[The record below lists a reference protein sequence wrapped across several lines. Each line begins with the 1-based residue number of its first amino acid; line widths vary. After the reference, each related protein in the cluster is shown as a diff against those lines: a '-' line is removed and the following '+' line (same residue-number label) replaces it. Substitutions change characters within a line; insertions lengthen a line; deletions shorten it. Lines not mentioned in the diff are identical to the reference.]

1 MNRYET
7 VIIFSPVL
15 TAEQAKDETNKC
27 RKVIKDTG
35 AKILH
40 EESWGDPQ
48 SLAGSVL
55 EEERWKSFEKK
66 STGYYRLFEYEVAP
80 AAIKDVEIF
89 LKRSG
94 NVIRFLTVR
103 LDQHS

>member
-7 VIIFSPVL
+7 VIVFSPTL

-27 RKVIKDTG
+27 RKAIKDTG

-48 SLAGSVL
+48 SLVGSVL
-55 EEERWKSFEKK
+55 EEGRWKSFEKK
-66 STGYYRLFEYEVAP
+66 STGYYRLFEYEVGP
-80 AAIKDVEIF
+80 AAIKDVEVY
-89 LKRSG
+89 LKR
-94 NVIRFLTVR
+94 NDKVLRFLTVN
-103 LDQHS
+103 LDKLS